1 MKTLDPDLCCN
12 EVIFL
17 VAWEEFLF
25 EFKEKLGES
34 KGSEP
39 SMIGINPW
47 LYTWALNV
55 VDDRTY
61 TVHFCN
67 SFVLK
72 KLTAG
77 IFKNVHGCNGDM
89 TCE

>member
-39 SMIGINPW
+39 SMIGINP
-47 LYTWALNV
+47 
-55 VDDRTY
+55 
-61 TVHFCN
+61 
-67 SFVLK
+67 
-72 KLTAG
+72 
-77 IFKNVHGCNGDM
+77 
-89 TCE
+89 